1 MDVKNLGYDQF
12 SMGIKTV
19 WDQAESVWDVV
30 DGGFNYVGAEFM
42 MSKQL
47 QKEIV
52 DRSQELGMVQQN
64 SNMQLRMKCLM
75 TLVM

>member
-1 MDVKNLGYDQF
+1 
-12 SMGIKTV
+12 
-19 WDQAESVWDVV
+19 
-30 DGGFNYVGAEFM
+30 M